1 MRARF
6 LTHSCMCVFVC
17 VCVCV
22 CVCMCVSLSLCVH
35 VHVCAWGARR
45 CRLQVD
51 EGQRLVLVWH
61 MTVRADAWWYDAHV
75 DAHTGAVHSL
85 VDWVADASYLVR
97 PAHAPRLALP
107 RVHVTLMHADA
118 YLYVCFFLSLSLSH
132 SLSLTNTLRR
142 SLSRSL
148 VAPFSLS
155 HSVCVCVSVGMHRRC
170 RWA

>member
-118 YLYVCFFLSLSLSH
+118 YLYVCFFLSLSLSLTLTH
-132 SLSLTNTLRR
+132 KHSSSLSLSLARR
-142 SLSRSL
+142 PFLSLSL
-148 VAPFSLS
+148 CL
-155 HSVCVCVSVGMHRRC
+155 CVRLGGD
-170 RWA
+170 A